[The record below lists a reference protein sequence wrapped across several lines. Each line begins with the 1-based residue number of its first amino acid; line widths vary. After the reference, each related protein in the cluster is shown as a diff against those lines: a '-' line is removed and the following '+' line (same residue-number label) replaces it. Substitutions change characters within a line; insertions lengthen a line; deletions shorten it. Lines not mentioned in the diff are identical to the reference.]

1 MDKKKLIIFDFD
13 GVLFNSLK
21 NMEIAWE
28 NVNLKFGLKIEFQ
41 EYKKNIGFPFQEILK
56 NLGIHSNRTQIQKY
70 YNLISSYNIDKIQP
84 YKNTL
89 KTINKLKLKNIKIA
103 ICTSKDKIRTR
114 SVIKKYNLEF
124 DAIET
129 ISTNIKGKPNP
140 DQILRIIKNLKEL
153 KKNSVYIG
161 DMYVDYLTAKNAK
174 IDYIHAQWGFS
185 HAKSYML
192 SINSI
197 DKIFRYLV

>member
-1 MDKKKLIIFDFD
+1 MNKKKLIIFDFD

-21 NMEIAWE
+21 NMEIAWKE
-28 NVNLKFGLKIEFQ
+28 VNLKFGLKIKFQ
-41 EYKKNIGFPFQEILK
+41 EYKKNIGLPFQVILK
-56 NLGIHSNRTQIQKY
+56 NLGINSKKNQIQKY
-70 YNLISSYNIDKIQP
+70 YNLISTYNIDNIQP

-89 KTINKLKLKNIKIA
+89 KTINKLKSKNIRIA
-103 ICTSKDKIRTR
+103 ICTSKDKFRTNF
-114 SVIKKYNLEF
+114 VIKKYNLKF

-129 ISTNIKGKPNP
+129 ISTSNKGKPHP

-153 KKNSVYIG
+153 KKNSVFIG

-185 HAKSYML
+185 HAKPNMF

>member
-21 NMEIAWE
+21 NMEIAWK

-41 EYKKNIGFPFQEILK
+41 EYIKNLGFHFQVILK
-56 NLGIHSNRTQIQKY
+56 NLGINSNRTQIQKY
-70 YNLISSYNIDKIQP
+70 YNLISTYNIDKIQP

-103 ICTSKDKIRTR
+103 ICTSKDKIRTNF
-114 SVIKKYNLEF
+114 VIKKYNLEF

-140 DQILRIIKNLKEL
+140 DQILRIIKTN
-153 KKNSVYIG
+153 IRRTG
-161 DMYVDYLTAKNAK
+161 F
-174 IDYIHAQWGFS
+174 IDLMVTSTISQNDQLRNMFKHV
-185 HAKSYML
+185 
-192 SINSI
+192 INV
-197 DKIFRYLV
+197 RYRKDNP